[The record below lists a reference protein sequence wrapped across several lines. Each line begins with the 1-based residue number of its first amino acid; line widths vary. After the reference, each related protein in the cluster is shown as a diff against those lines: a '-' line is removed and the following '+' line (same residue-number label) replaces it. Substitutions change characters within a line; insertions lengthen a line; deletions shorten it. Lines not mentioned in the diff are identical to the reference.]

1 MNAFR
6 VKRGRGPEG
15 RLAAVSENDT
25 RPVILAVDDAEDLLA
40 LIGKA
45 LAAEYQVKLA
55 TDGGDALTLAAQAPQ
70 PDLILLDVEMP
81 GASGFEICQILKE
94 DPATAHIPV
103 IFLTGRTEPAG
114 QIEGLDVGAVDY
126 INKPVNAKLLLA
138 RVRIHIA
145 LAGRQAELEREVQ
158 ERTAQLEDARS
169 QLIRR
174 LARAME
180 FHESAAAGNRVA
192 RVSQYAKLIAQAAG
206 MKPEIAE
213 LMQKAS
219 PLYDIGKM
227 GVPSEVLR
235 KPGKLSAPDWER
247 VRRHPELGAEIIGE
261 HQDPVLSLARKLALT
276 HHERWDGSGYPK
288 KLKGN
293 DIPWPGRVM
302 ALVDAF
308 EAMTTTQFYRQKPF
322 TVDEA
327 AKLVTAEFGKQFD
340 PSLAEAFDKALPV
353 MRKVREK
360 FSDALGDL
368 INLDF
373 SPTRDAPPAAKPD
386 AAKPEAAKPAAAADA
401 EAAGKAAA
409 AAKAEAAKAAA
420 AAKSAAAVAAAKAR
434 LRDKR

>member
-6 VKRGRGPEG
+6 VKRCREPAG
-15 RLAAVSENDT
+15 RLAGVSQTDD

-45 LAAEYQVKLA
+45 LASEYQVKLA
-55 TDGGDALTLAAQAPQ
+55 ADGGDALTLAAEAPQ

-81 GASGFEICQILKE
+81 GATGFEICQLLKE

-103 IFLTGRTEPAG
+103 IFLTGRVEPAE
-114 QIEGLDVGAVDY
+114 QLEGLDAGAVDY
-126 INKPVNAKLLLA
+126 LTKPINAKLLLA
-138 RVRIHIA
+138 RVRIHLA
-145 LAGRQAELEREVQ
+145 LSRRQAELERQVQ

-192 RVSQYAKLIAQAAG
+192 RISQYAKLIAQAAG

-235 KPGKLSAPDWER
+235 KPGKLSAPDLER
-247 VRRHPELGAEIIGE
+247 MQRHPELGAEIIGE
-261 HQDPVLSLARKLALT
+261 HQDPVLGLARKLALT
-276 HHERWDGSGYPK
+276 HHERWDGTGYPK
-288 KLKGN
+288 QLKGN
-293 DIPWPGRVM
+293 EIPWPGRVM

-308 EAMTTTQFYRQKPF
+308 EAMTTTQFYRQQPYGI
-322 TVDEA
+322 DEA
-327 AKLVTAEFGKQFD
+327 AKLITAGFGKQFD
-340 PSLAEAFDKALPV
+340 PSLAEAFDKALPA

-373 SPTRDAPPAAKPD
+373 SPTRDAPPPAGAPAPAAKAPAAKPD
-386 AAKPEAAKPAAAADA
+386 V
-401 EAAGKAAA
+401 
-409 AAKAEAAKAAA
+409 AAKA
-420 AAKSAAAVAAAKAR
+420 AAAVAAAKAR
-434 LRDKR
+434 LRAKR

>member
-1 MNAFR
+1 
-6 VKRGRGPEG
+6 
-15 RLAAVSENDT
+15 VSQNDT

-45 LAAEYQVKLA
+45 LASEYRVKLA
-55 TDGGDALTLAAQAPQ
+55 ADGGDALTHAAEAPQ

-81 GASGFEICQILKE
+81 GASGYEICQLLKE

-103 IFLTGRTEPAG
+103 IFLTGKTEPAE

-126 INKPVNAKLLLA
+126 LAKPINAKLLMA
-138 RVRIHIA
+138 RVRIHLA
-145 LAGRQAELEREVQ
+145 LASRQAELEHEVQ

-192 RVSQYAKLIAQAAG
+192 RVSQYCKLITQAAG
-206 MKPEIAE
+206 MKPEVAE

-227 GVPSEVLR
+227 GVPSEILR
-235 KPGKLSAPDWER
+235 KPGKLSAPDLER
-247 VRRHPELGAEIIGE
+247 VRRHPQLGAEIIGE
-261 HQDPVLSLARKLALT
+261 HKDPVLALAHRLALT
-276 HHERWDGSGYPK
+276 HHERWDGTGYPK
-288 KLKGN
+288 QLKGN

-308 EAMTTTQFYRQKPF
+308 ESMTTTQFYRQKPC

-327 AKLVTAEFGKQFD
+327 VKLIKAEFGKHFD

-373 SPTRDAPPAAKPD
+373 SPTRGAPAAL
-386 AAKPEAAKPAAAADA
+386 APAAAAPKPA
-401 EAAGKAAA
+401 PAP
-409 AAKAEAAKAAA
+409 AKPDVAAKAAA
-420 AAKSAAAVAAAKAR
+420 AVAAARAR
-434 LRDKR
+434 LREKR